1 MVPLTPKGV
10 KNDQKGRKKLKKEN
24 NVKLPSNM
32 KHTFSEVPEAE
43 IQRSAFDRS
52 MTHKTMFNSGYL
64 IPFWTEEVLPG
75 DTFNVDLTAFVRMPS
90 ALNVPIMDNLHFDTF
105 FFFVPNRLVWTN
117 FVKFMGEQD
126 NPTDSVSYTV
136 PIMTAYAPAAESL
149 SDYMGIPISGTGTP
163 MGNGGTISHISLYHR
178 AYNLIWNTWFRD
190 ENLQNSVVVDK
201 DDGPDAIADYV
212 LLKRGKRHD
221 YFTSALPWT
230 QKGTAVTAGLSGNAP
245 VTGIGVDSASR
256 AANDTPTTNIETDDV
271 SVAYSYQWGT
281 SQANKLKVRA
291 DSNDSNS
298 TPMIYANLSAASG
311 LSINALRLAFQ
322 TQKML
327 ERDARGGTRYT
338 ELVKSHFGVT
348 SPDARLQR
356 PEFLGGRS
364 TPIQISTVPQTS
376 ATASQ
381 PTPIGKLAAYALGTN
396 TRDGFTK
403 SFTEHGMI
411 IGLCMVRADLTYQQ
425 GLDRKFSRS
434 TRLDYYFPAL
444 SHLGEQAILNK
455 EIYAQGSA
463 NAAQDAAAFGY
474 QERYAEYRYANSLIS
489 GKLRSTYSTPLD
501 IWHLSQEFG
510 SLPTLSSTFI
520 VETPPISRIIA
531 VTTEPEFVMDTFIK
545 CRAVRPMPTYS
556 VPGLI
561 DHF

>member
-1 MVPLTPKGV
+1 MK
-10 KNDQKGRKKLKKEN
+10 QM
-24 NVKLPSNM
+24 KLPSNM

-117 FVKFMGEQD
+117 FVKFMGEQA
-126 NPTDSVSYTV
+126 NPADSVSYTV
-136 PIMTAYAPAAESL
+136 PVFAAYAPAAESL
-149 SDYMGIPISGTGTP
+149 SDYMGIPISGASTP
-163 MGNGGTISHISLYHR
+163 LGAGGTIAHISLYHR
-178 AYNLIWNTWFRD
+178 AYNLIWNEWFRD
-190 ENLQNSVVVDK
+190 QNLQNSVTVDK
-201 DDGPDAIADYV
+201 GDGPDTASNYV

-230 QKGTAVTAGLSGNAP
+230 QKGTAVTAGLTGNAP
-245 VTGIGVDSASR
+245 ITGLGVKGLGAG
-256 AANDTPTTNIETDDV
+256 V
-271 SVAYSYQWGT
+271 GAYSPYTTPNLHPSWGD
-281 SQANKLKVRA
+281 AAVEAVGGYGYAIKLDSTTHYPEVYA
-291 DSNDSNS
+291 D
-298 TPMIYANLSAASG
+298 LSSASG
-311 LSINALRLAFQ
+311 LSVNALRLAFQ

-376 ATASQ
+376 ATSGQ

-463 NAAQDAAAFGY
+463 SPTNDAAAFGY
-474 QERYAEYRYANSLIS
+474 QERFAEYRYANSLIT
-489 GKLRSTYSTPLD
+489 GKLRSNYSTPLD
-501 IWHLSQEFG
+501 IWHLSQKFTA
-510 SLPTLSSTFI
+510 LPTLSDTFI

-556 VPGLI
+556 VPGMI

>member
-1 MVPLTPKGV
+1 M
-10 KNDQKGRKKLKKEN
+10 
-24 NVKLPSNM
+24 KLPSNM

-90 ALNVPIMDNLHFDTF
+90 ALNVPVMDNLHFDTF

-126 NPTDSVSYTV
+126 NPADSVSYTV
-136 PIMTAYAPAAESL
+136 PIMTAHAPAAESL
-149 SDYMGIPISGTGTP
+149 SDYFGIPISGATTP
-163 MGNGGTISHISLYHR
+163 LGAGGTISHISLYHR

-190 ENLQNSVVVDK
+190 ENLQNSVTVDK
-201 DDGPDAIADYV
+201 GDGPDSIANYV

-230 QKGTAVTAGLSGNAP
+230 QKGTAVTASISGSAP
-245 VTGIGVDSASR
+245 ITHVTGLPTIKTIVRKVSDDTAYDSTDLQGYTGGILVDGGVTEVYLQPGTGRLVADL
-256 AANDTPTTNIETDDV
+256 AA
-271 SVAYSYQWGT
+271 AG
-281 SQANKLKVRA
+281 
-291 DSNDSNS
+291 
-298 TPMIYANLSAASG
+298 G

-338 ELVKSHFGVT
+338 ELVKSHFGVS

-376 ATASQ
+376 ATSGQ
-381 PTPIGKLAAYALGTN
+381 PTPIGKLAAFALGTN

-444 SHLGEQAILNK
+444 SHLGEQSILNK
-455 EIYAQGSA
+455 EIYAQGSVDPTT
-463 NAAQDAAAFGY
+463 DAAAFGY
-474 QERYAEYRYANSLIS
+474 QERYAEYRYAKSLIT
-489 GKLRSTYSTPLD
+489 GKLRSNYSTPLD
-501 IWHLSQEFG
+501 IWHLSQKFTA
-510 SLPTLSSTFI
+510 LPTLSTTFI
-520 VETPPISRIIA
+520 QETPPVSRIIA
-531 VTTEPEFVMDTFIK
+531 VTSEPEFVMDTFIK

-556 VPGLI
+556 VPGMM

>member
-1 MVPLTPKGV
+1 M
-10 KNDQKGRKKLKKEN
+10 
-24 NVKLPSNM
+24 KLPSNM
-32 KHTFSEVPEAE
+32 KHQFSEVPAAE

-117 FVKFMGEQD
+117 FVKFMGEQA
-126 NPTDSVSYTV
+126 NPADSVSYTV
-136 PIMTAYAPAAESL
+136 PVFTAYAPAAESL
-149 SDYMGIPISGTGTP
+149 SDYMGIPISGATTP
-163 MGNGGTISHISLYHR
+163 LGAGGTIAHISLYHR
-178 AYNLIWNTWFRD
+178 AYNLIWNEWFRD
-190 ENLQNSVVVDK
+190 QNLQNSVTVDK
-201 DDGPDAIADYV
+201 GDGPDAIANYV

-230 QKGTAVTAGLSGNAP
+230 QKGTAVNLPLGTTAPIIMDPA
-245 VTGIGVDSASR
+245 
-256 AANDTPTTNIETDDV
+256 
-271 SVAYSYQWGT
+271 
-281 SQANKLKVRA
+281 
-291 DSNDSNS
+291 
-298 TPMIYANLSAASG
+298 LSAAGGIRWNTGSDTTVHTINSTSG
-311 LSINALRLAFQ
+311 ATTIALDSNAANTAALRIDPDSNMMADLTNATGATINSLRLAFQ

-376 ATASQ
+376 ATSGQ

-444 SHLGEQAILNK
+444 AHLGEQSILNK

-463 NAAQDAAAFGY
+463 SPANDAAAFGY
-474 QERYAEYRYANSLIS
+474 QERYAEYRYANSLIT
-489 GKLRSTYSTPLD
+489 GKLRSNYSTPLD
-501 IWHLSQEFG
+501 IWHLSQKFTA
-510 SLPTLSSTFI
+510 LPTLSSTFI

-531 VTTEPEFVMDTFIK
+531 VTTEPEFVMDTFIN

>member
-1 MVPLTPKGV
+1 
-10 KNDQKGRKKLKKEN
+10 
-24 NVKLPSNM
+24 M

-64 IPFWTEEVLPG
+64 IPFWTEEILPG
-75 DTFNVDLTAFVRMPS
+75 DTFNVDLTAFIRMPS
-90 ALNVPIMDNLHFDTF
+90 ALNVPVMDNMHFDTF

-117 FVKFMGEQD
+117 FPKFMGEQ
-126 NPTDSVSYTV
+126 TDPGDSTSYTV
-136 PIMTAYAPAAESL
+136 PVFTAYSPSAESL
-149 SDYMGIPISGTGTP
+149 SDYMGIPPIGASTV
-163 MGNGGTISHISLYHR
+163 SHISLYHR
-178 AYNLIWNTWFRD
+178 AYNLIWNEWFRD
-190 ENLQNSVVVDK
+190 QNLQDSVVVDK

-230 QKGTAVTAGLSGNAP
+230 QKGTAVTAGLAGVAP
-245 VTGIGVDSASR
+245 VLGLSAVTQTGWTAAADAGFDSSGSATAYNPYR
-256 AANDTPTTNIETDDV
+256 RFNAAVAADAG
-271 SVAYSYQWGT
+271 AYSAEQHPTAGAYPY
-281 SQANKLKVRA
+281 LRA
-291 DSNDSNS
+291 D
-298 TPMIYANLSAASG
+298 LSAATG

-338 ELVKSHFGVT
+338 EMVKAHFGVT

-364 TPIQISTVPQTS
+364 TPIQVSTVPQTS
-376 ATASQ
+376 STDAT
-381 PTPIGKLAAYALGTN
+381 TPQGNLAAYALGTN

-403 SFTEHGMI
+403 SFTEHGVI

-425 GLDRKFSRS
+425 GLDRRFSRS

-444 SHLGEQAILNK
+444 SHLGEQSILNK
-455 EIYAQGSA
+455 EIFLQGSGNPTA
-463 NAAQDAAAFGY
+463 DAAAFGY
-474 QERYAEYRYANSLIS
+474 QERYAEYRYANSLIT
-489 GKLRSTYSTPLD
+489 GKLRSNYATPLD
-501 IWHLSQEFG
+501 MWHLAQDFAA
-510 SLPTLSSTFI
+510 LPTLSSTFI

-531 VTTEPEFVMDTFIK
+531 VTSEPEFVMDTYIK

>member
-1 MVPLTPKGV
+1 
-10 KNDQKGRKKLKKEN
+10 
-24 NVKLPSNM
+24 M

-126 NPTDSVSYTV
+126 NPADSVSYTV
-136 PIMTAYAPAAESL
+136 PVMTAYAPAAESL

-178 AYNLIWNTWFRD
+178 AYNLIWNAWFRD

-201 DDGPDAIADYV
+201 DDGPDSISDYV

-245 VTGIGVDSASR
+245 ITGLGKFNQVFYFTNKAVYETDQTNPTYGY
-256 AANDTPTTNIETDDV
+256 AANLAQSTADNEWYVKGTAATG
-271 SVAYSYQWGT
+271 AYPQ
-281 SQANKLKVRA
+281 
-291 DSNDSNS
+291 
-298 TPMIYANLSAASG
+298 IYANLSSASG

-411 IGLCMVRADLTYQQ
+411 LGLCMVRADLTYQQ

-444 SHLGEQAILNK
+444 SHLGEQAVLNK
-455 EIYAQGSA
+455 ELYAQGSA
-463 NAAQDAAAFGY
+463 NPTQDAAAFGY

-501 IWHLSQEFG
+501 VWHLSQEFG

>member
-1 MVPLTPKGV
+1 M
-10 KNDQKGRKKLKKEN
+10 
-24 NVKLPSNM
+24 KLPSNM

-126 NPTDSVSYTV
+126 NPADSVSYTV
-136 PIMTAYAPAAESL
+136 PVFTAYAPAAESL
-149 SDYMGIPISGTGTP
+149 SDYLGIPISGAGTP
-163 MGNGGTISHISLYHR
+163 MGAGGTISHISLYHR

-190 ENLQNSVVVDK
+190 ENLQNSVTVDK
-201 DDGPDAIADYV
+201 GDGPDTVSNYV

-230 QKGTAVTAGLSGNAP
+230 QKGTAVTAGLSGTAP
-245 VTGIGVDSASR
+245 VTGIASYGAMTMGASYGPVR
-256 AANDTPTTNIETDDV
+256 ETDGTTPTYAN
-271 SVAYSYQWGT
+271 AYTAGGEMRFKAS
-281 SQANKLKVRA
+281 S
-291 DSNDSNS
+291 SNGSTS
-298 TPMIYANLSAASG
+298 TPLIYADLSTATG

-338 ELVKSHFGVT
+338 ELVKAHFGVT

-376 ATASQ
+376 ATSGQ

-411 IGLCMVRADLTYQQ
+411 IGLCMVRADLTYQA

-444 SHLGEQAILNK
+444 SHLGEQAVLNK

-463 NAAQDAAAFGY
+463 APTTDAAAFGY
-474 QERYAEYRYANSLIS
+474 QERYAEYRYANSLIT
-489 GKLRSTYSTPLD
+489 GKLRSQYSTPLD
-501 IWHLSQEFG
+501 IWHLSQKFTA
-510 SLPTLSSTFI
+510 LPTLSDTFI
-520 VETPPISRIIA
+520 KETPPVTRIIA

-556 VPGLI
+556 VPGMM